1 VSDGLPP
8 LSVPE
13 SHSKA
18 MKTIGIV
25 AKKNDPAALRAACE
39 VHAWLAAR
47 GLDVLVARG
56 SLPEGHPLGDVDVA
70 ELKARADLL
79 VVLGGDGTLIYAA
92 GLVAE
97 RQVPIFGVN
106 LGTLG
111 FLVEV
116 ELAEV
121 YRLLEPVLAGHY
133 RLEERMRLW
142 VRLRR
147 GPEELLSRHVVND
160 AVITKGALARII
172 DFEVTVDGH
181 HLTKYNADGIIISTP
196 TGSTA
201 YNLAAGGPVLHP
213 MVQGIIVTP
222 ICPHTLTLRPLVVP
236 DQRTCRVRVLGPRG
250 RVFLTLDGQE
260 GHELQQD
267 DVVEVSRSPFGLQII
282 RSPSRDFFAVLREKL
297 KWGGR

>member
-1 VSDGLPP
+1 
-8 LSVPE
+8 
-13 SHSKA
+13 

-25 AKKNDPAALRAACE
+25 AKRNDPAALQAARE
-39 VHAWLAAR
+39 VHDWLAAR
-47 GLDVLVARG
+47 NLEVLVEKG
-56 SLPEGHPLGDVDVA
+56 SLPEGHPLGGVDGA
-70 ELKARADLL
+70 ELGARAELL
-79 VVLGGDGTLIYAA
+79 VVLGGDGTLIHAA
-92 GLVAE
+92 GLVSE
-97 RQVPIFGVN
+97 RQVPLFGVN

-111 FLVEV
+111 FLVEI

-121 YRLLEPVLAGHY
+121 YRALEPVLAGDY
-133 RLEERMRLW
+133 QIEERMRLW

-147 GPEELLSRHVVND
+147 GRDELVSCHVVND

-181 HLTKYNADGIIISTP
+181 HLTIYNADGIIISTP

-213 MVQGIIVTP
+213 MVRGIIVTP

-236 DQRTCRVRVLGPRG
+236 DQRTCRVRILGPHG
-250 RVFLTLDGQE
+250 RVFLTLDGQQ
-260 GHELQQD
+260 GHELQLD
-267 DVVEVSRSPFGLQII
+267 DLVEVSRSPFALQIV
-282 RSPSRDFFAVLREKL
+282 RSPTRDFFAVLREKL